1 MLAVLLLLFCFVFFK
16 QKTAYEMRISDWSS
30 DVCSSDLEFALAEG
44 DFIFAPE
51 RLNVAVTR
59 ARTKLVVLISRR
71 LLDAVPA
78 DQEQMDKAELLREFV
93 FNAVQKGESLLR
105 DPSGGQVRV
114 QVRLLGF
121 DGPPEFEEFGAELGR
136 AHV

>member
-1 MLAVLLLLFCFVFFK
+1 MQGKERDAIILSYCVAD
-16 QKTAYEMRISDWSS
+16 A
-30 DVCSSDLEFALAEG
+30 EFALAEG

-78 DQEQMDKAELLREFV
+78 DQEQMDKAELLGEFGL
-93 FNAVQKGESLLR
+93 NAVPKGESWMR
-105 DPSGGQVRV
+105 DPSGGAVRV
-114 QVRLLGF
+114 QGRLVGF
-121 DGPPEFEEFGAELGR
+121 
-136 AHV
+136 

>member
-1 MLAVLLLLFCFVFFK
+1 MIRRPPRSTRTDTLFPYPTLFRSCV
-16 QKTAYEMRISDWSS
+16 ADA
-30 DVCSSDLEFALAEG
+30 EFALAEA

-78 DQEQMDKAELLREFV
+78 QQGQMDREELLREFV
-93 FNAVQKGESLLR
+93 FNAVTQGESLLR
-105 DPSGGQVRV
+105 DPWGGQVRV

-121 DGPPEFEEFGAELGR
+121 DGSTE
-136 AHV
+136 